1 MSSGDRDF
9 IQTYCVDAIR
19 LKRQERVQTKAA
31 KVGQEEAKQEEE
43 LKVEDNEDAML
54 AQDADGNALGKS
66 AAPEGDENV
75 NDDNK
80 EQE

>member
-54 AQDADGNALGKS
+54 A
-66 AAPEGDENV
+66 
-75 NDDNK
+75 
-80 EQE
+80 